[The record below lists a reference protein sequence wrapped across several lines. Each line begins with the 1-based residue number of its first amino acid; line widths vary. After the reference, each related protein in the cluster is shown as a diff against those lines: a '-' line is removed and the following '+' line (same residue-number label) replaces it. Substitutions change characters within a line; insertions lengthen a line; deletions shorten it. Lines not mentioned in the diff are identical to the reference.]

1 MVVNGSEKM
10 RYLLI
15 VVLFF
20 LVGRAFSQELK
31 FGLPERLNDSI
42 NSSSEDIN
50 PLLSRDGKKLYL
62 TRSFNEENE
71 GGVIA
76 GSDIW
81 VSELDQS
88 GNWTKATNRLG
99 KLNNKN
105 NNAVI
110 GLSENGETL
119 FLLNSYKTRKNGIA
133 FSKWNGSGW
142 SAPEVVSIPGI
153 YNGDFVGY
161 YMNPQFNTLLISMN
175 GEDSYGQEDLYVSVR
190 DSLYRW
196 SKPMNLG
203 PTINTSG
210 FEISPFLSDDGKRL
224 YFSSDGRPG
233 LGGADIFVSEKL
245 YDSWATWS
253 IPRNMGPDINSSS
266 FDAYFSLSRDSIAMF
281 SSNRSGKSAD
291 VYLVRRLKEK
301 KDVIVSTERAFLSTE
316 ETFELLGFDPLLDF
330 APGEAS
336 LTEEHKAMLKNIDI
350 TVESKKDIKCAI
362 LALKSEERGNLEVFQ
377 KRLLT
382 ILNHLKSLGM
392 EGNRI
397 SLGIEA
403 EKETIGQKEYVKIKL
418 YR

>member
-1 MVVNGSEKM
+1 M
-10 RYLLI
+10 RRLLI

-20 LVGRAFSQELK
+20 SMGKVFAQELK

-42 NSSSEDIN
+42 NSASEDIN
-50 PLLSRDGKKLYL
+50 PLLSRNGKKLYL
-62 TRSFNEENE
+62 TRSFSPENE
-71 GGVIA
+71 GGIIA

-81 VSELDQS
+81 VSELDQA
-88 GNWTKATNRLG
+88 GNWTKATNQLG
-99 KLNNKN
+99 RLNNKN

-119 FLLNSYKTRKNGIA
+119 FLLNSYKPRKNGIA
-133 FSKWNGSGW
+133 FSKWNGDSW

-153 YNGDFVGY
+153 YSGDFVGY
-161 YMNPQFNTLLISMN
+161 FMNAQFNVLLISMN
-175 GEDSYGQEDLYVSVR
+175 GEGSYGQEDLYVSVR
-190 DSLYRW
+190 DSLYNW

-233 LGGADIFVSEKL
+233 LGGADIFVSERL

-253 IPRNMGPDINSSS
+253 IPKNMGPNVNSPS
-266 FDAYFSLSRDSIAMF
+266 FDAYFSLSKDSIGMF

-301 KDVIVSTERAFLSTE
+301 KEVVVTTEREFLSNR
-316 ETFELLGFDPLLDF
+316 ETYELLGLDPLLGF
-330 APGEAS
+330 ASGETS
-336 LTEEHKAMLKNIDI
+336 LTEEHKRVLKSINTAI
-350 TVESKKDIKCAI
+350 EKKKDVKCAI
-362 LALKSEERGNLEVFQ
+362 LALKSEDRGNLEVFQ
-377 KRLLT
+377 KRLLAV
-382 ILNHLKSLGM
+382 LDHLKSLGM
-392 EGNRI
+392 EGNRV

-403 EKETIGQKEYVKIKL
+403 DKEGTGEKEYVKIKL

>member
-1 MVVNGSEKM
+1 MVVNKSVAM
-10 RYLLI
+10 RCLLV
-15 VVLFF
+15 VVLIFPF
-20 LVGRAFSQELK
+20 VKVFPQELK
-31 FGLPERLNDSI
+31 FGIPERLNDSI
-42 NSSSEDIN
+42 NSTTEDIN

-62 TRSFNEENE
+62 TRSFHAENA

-81 VSELDQS
+81 VSTLDEGGS
-88 GNWTKATNRLG
+88 WTKATNQLG

-110 GLSENGETL
+110 GVSENGETL
-119 FLLNSYKTRKNGIA
+119 FLLNSYKTRKTGIA
-133 FSKWNGSGW
+133 FSKWNDDGW
-142 SAPEVVSIPGI
+142 SPPEVVSIPGI
-153 YNGDFVGY
+153 NNGDFVGY
-161 YMNPQFNTLLISMN
+161 YMNPQFNVLLISMN
-175 GEDSYGQEDLYVSVR
+175 GEGSYGQEDLYVSVR

-203 PTINTSG
+203 PTINTPG
-210 FEISPFLSDDGKRL
+210 FEISPFLSDDGKYL

-233 LGGADIFVSEKL
+233 VGGADIFVSEKL

-253 IPRNMGPDINSSS
+253 IPKNLGPGINSPF
-266 FDAYFSLSRDSIAMF
+266 FDAYFSLSNDSIGMF

-291 VYLVRRLKEK
+291 VYSVRRIKEK
-301 KDVIVSTERAFLSTE
+301 KGVIAATEREFLSDK
-316 ETFELLGFDPLLDF
+316 ETFELLGLNPILAFDQ
-330 APGEAS
+330 GVTS
-336 LTEEHKAMLKNIDI
+336 LTLEHKNVLKSINSAID
-350 TVESKKDIKCAI
+350 KKKEIKCAI
-362 LALKSEERGNLEVFQ
+362 LALKSEERGNLEEFQ

-382 ILNHLKSLGM
+382 ILDHLKSLGL

-403 EKETIGQKEYVKIKL
+403 DKAEMSRKEYVKIKL